1 MKRCRQEQTEPV
13 RVAVIFDRNLKS
25 GRDIVAGIYRYAGMT
40 RDWELFLFSKT
51 STRAELTAAVRRLG
65 PAGFLVDGEL
75 AMLAPQL
82 AKDFPDAPIVAVD
95 GLPSS
100 MLKNYA
106 SVHLLCDDAPI
117 SREAGRLLVRRGF
130 RSFGFVGTTDIV
142 NRSHSRA
149 RETNFRQTVA
159 AHGRVSVAQIP
170 DAVGFHRQYAMPV
183 LEKWIMSLPKPC
195 GVMVYNDTVALSV
208 AEVCR
213 RLKVA
218 VPESVAIIGVDDDD
232 FICENASPTLT
243 SVHPDFES
251 AGFMAATKLA
261 HLVARRKKPKHCKV
275 VRYGVG
281 HVTERQSTRSSIG
294 RMARVAAA
302 LEMVRLKASEGLSAR
317 AVATSLGVTARTLE
331 MDFAAF
337 AERPLRDYLVDA
349 KVDAVKRLA
358 ADGRTRSRMDL
369 AIAAGFRTESAMRA
383 AFRMRV
389 GTSVRGYLASLSNGR
404 SALRFI

>member
-1 MKRCRQEQTEPV
+1 MNCDSFPNIVAQSPREIWYNSAMKRCRQEQTEPV

-142 NRSHSRA
+142 KQKPLKGARDEFQTDRGCSRT
-149 RETNFRQTVA
+149 RLGCPNTRCR
-159 AHGRVSVAQIP
+159 G
-170 DAVGFHRQYAMPV
+170 
-183 LEKWIMSLPKPC
+183 LPQ
-195 GVMVYNDTVALSV
+195 
-208 AEVCR
+208 
-213 RLKVA
+213 
-218 VPESVAIIGVDDDD
+218 AIR
-232 FICENASPTLT
+232 
-243 SVHPDFES
+243 H
-251 AGFMAATKLA
+251 
-261 HLVARRKKPKHCKV
+261 
-275 VRYGVG
+275 
-281 HVTERQSTRSSIG
+281 
-294 RMARVAAA
+294 
-302 LEMVRLKASEGLSAR
+302 AR
-317 AVATSLGVTARTLE
+317 AG
-331 MDFAAF
+331 
-337 AERPLRDYLVDA
+337 
-349 KVDAVKRLA
+349 KVDHVASQAVRR
-358 ADGRTRSRMDL
+358 DGL
-369 AIAAGFRTESAMRA
+369 
-383 AFRMRV
+383 
-389 GTSVRGYLASLSNGR
+389 
-404 SALRFI
+404 

>member
-1 MKRCRQEQTEPV
+1 M
-13 RVAVIFDRNLKS
+13 
-25 GRDIVAGIYRYAGMT
+25 
-40 RDWELFLFSKT
+40 
-51 STRAELTAAVRRLG
+51 RRLN
-65 PAGFLVDGEL
+65 PAGLLVDGEL

-82 AKDFPDAPIVAVD
+82 AADFPGTPIVAVD
-95 GLPSS
+95 GLPPSE
-100 MLKNYA
+100 MKGFA
-106 SVHLLCDDAPI
+106 SVQLLCDDTPI
-117 SREAGRLLVRRGF
+117 SDEAGRLLVRRGF
-130 RSFGFVGTTDIV
+130 RSFGFVGTDDV
-142 NRSHSRA
+142 ANRRHSKA
-149 RETNFRQTVA
+149 REAALKRAVA
-159 AHGRVSVAQIP
+159 PHGRVSVVQVH

-195 GVMVYNDTVALSV
+195 GVMAYNDTVALSV

-251 AGFMAATKLA
+251 AGFMASAELA
-261 HLVARRKKPKHCKV
+261 LLVAGKKKPKRCKI
-275 VRYGVG
+275 VRYGIG
-281 HVTERQSTRSSIG
+281 HITERQSTRSAIG
-294 RMARVAAA
+294 RMARIAAA
-302 LEMVRLKASEGLSAR
+302 LEAVRTKATDGLSAR
-317 AVATSLGVTARTLE
+317 SIAESLGVTQRTLE